1 MYTTLLACSWCI
13 VPKGGSELEHIFLT
27 PYLPHD
33 NILAHISGFILILEV
48 KQCLLAFPIS

>member
-1 MYTTLLACSWCI
+1 MYTTFLACSWCI
-13 VPKGGSELEHIFLT
+13 VPEGGCELEHIFLT
-27 PYLPHD
+27 PHLPHD